1 MRIALTAE
9 RHTTITLPPLP
20 PTPTNPRPGRRA
32 QAIRRIREPNM
43 VVGLSKWAGYRLKHA
58 LINFTNLQVVVLGG
72 RQEEGVVEDVWE
84 FGKAGKAGRT
94 GGGWRVQG
102 VVGRDAERR
111 QKGGVSVWEGEM
123 WVDLAPA
130 AVAAVRVRAGRG
142 GERQKGQGGTEV

>member
-9 RHTTITLPPLP
+9 RRTTITLPPLP
-20 PTPTNPRPGRRA
+20 PTPSNPCPGRHA

-43 VVGLSKWAGYRLKHA
+43 VVGLSKWAVYRLKHSLA
-58 LINFTNLQVVVLGG
+58 NFQNLQLVVFGG
-72 RQEEGVVEDVWE
+72 RQEEGVVEEVWE

-102 VVGRDAERR
+102 LVGRDAERR

-123 WVDLAPA
+123 WVDLAPT
-130 AVAAVRVRAGRG
+130 AVRVRAGRG
-142 GERQKGQGGTEV
+142 RNRQEGQDGTEV